1 MPPTRNAMMT
11 RTRTGAVQRR
21 NHGRPGR
28 ARATPP
34 PTPRVAHQA
43 RATSSPP
50 SPPPPVTLPELAQ
63 PPPVQPQVAPGDP
76 PQQAMPANMVPD
88 SMVTAVVQ
96 GVMEAMRAMRGEW
109 GTERGDQGPWSPMAD
124 SAIQPPNTSARSST
138 STADAPHSSSPPQ
151 VQASQASAN
160 SSREYVPQLPSIPF
174 PGTAWAAQGGMQS
187 LQAPQA
193 PSLSTPGTA
202 WAVQGQIQDP
212 QASQAPPVPTPVSA
226 WGAQGGMQALQAPQA
241 PSLSTPGTAWAVQGQ
256 IQDPQASQAP
266 PVPTPVSAWAA
277 QGGGLGPQPLAP
289 TAFQTLYRQVINAE
303 GHTIFEPI
311 QVPLPPTYLQGQPS
325 LQHQGTTPYPTSAHG
340 STGFATPFPAPPGGA
355 AGSQDLLTDIRVSA
369 NVPQGRGRFIDKV
382 SVPMDSLDHLV
393 PQKVRDK
400 IWAREYVDLA
410 ALLLEDEQE
419 MELRICS
426 KSDKPAFKMVP
437 SHKKDI
443 TSISLWHKAFRR
455 YAAIYLRKFPAEQE
469 GILIYMDIISELA
482 EDDEDW
488 VTYDKRFRKN
498 HASGRESYGNI
509 NVPMYIRAAKTTF
522 RRRAHQ
528 GPDADRDGRKKGR
541 QTRAKHPSGY
551 CFTFHD
557 GNRCRGCDFKHE
569 CYRCEGS
576 HPASK
581 CPKTKGR
588 SSEGRRDRNNTN

>member
-1 MPPTRNAMMT
+1 MPPTRSAMMT

-21 NHGRPGR
+21 NHSRPGR

-43 RATSSPP
+43 LATSPPP

-63 PPPVQPQVAPGDP
+63 PPPVQPQVAPDDP

-96 GVMEAMRAMRGEW
+96 GVMEAMRTMRGEW
-109 GTERGDQGPWSPMAD
+109 WTERGDQGPWSPMAN

-151 VQASQASAN
+151 VQATQASAT
-160 SSREYVPQLPSIPF
+160 SSREYVPQLPSTPF
-174 PGTAWAAQGGMQS
+174 PGTAWAAQGGMQA

-193 PSLSTPGTA
+193 PSISTPGTA

-212 QASQAPPVPTPVSA
+212 QASQAPPVPTPGS
-226 WGAQGGMQALQAPQA
+226 
-241 PSLSTPGTAWAVQGQ
+241 AWAV
-256 IQDPQASQAP
+256 
-266 PVPTPVSAWAA
+266 

-303 GHTIFEPI
+303 GHTIFGPI

-325 LQHQGTTPYPTSAHG
+325 LQYQGTTPYPTSAHG

-355 AGSQDLLTDIRVSA
+355 AVSQDRLTDIRVSA
-369 NVPQGRGRFIDKV
+369 NVPQGRGRLIDKV

-410 ALLLEDEQE
+410 ALLEDEQE
-419 MELRICS
+419 MELRICN

>member
-1 MPPTRNAMMT
+1 MPPTRSAMVT

-34 PTPRVAHQA
+34 PTPRAAHQA
-43 RATSSPP
+43 LATSPPP
-50 SPPPPVTLPELAQ
+50 SPPPPVTLPEMAQ
-63 PPPVQPQVAPGDP
+63 PPPVQPQVAPDDP

-109 GTERGDQGPWSPMAD
+109 WTERGDQGPWSPMAD

-151 VQASQASAN
+151 VQASQASAT

-174 PGTAWAAQGGMQS
+174 PGTAWAAQG
-187 LQAPQA
+187 
-193 PSLSTPGTA
+193 
-202 WAVQGQIQDP
+202 QIQDP
-212 QASQAPPVPTPVSA
+212 QASQAPPVPTP
-226 WGAQGGMQALQAPQA
+226 G
-241 PSLSTPGTAWAVQGQ
+241 
-256 IQDPQASQAP
+256 
-266 PVPTPVSAWAA
+266 SAWAA
-277 QGGGLGPQPLAP
+277 QGGGLGPHRLSDPVQASHQRRGSHHLRADPG
-289 TAFQTLYRQVINAE
+289 TAAANTPSGTL
-303 GHTIFEPI
+303 
-311 QVPLPPTYLQGQPS
+311 
-325 LQHQGTTPYPTSAHG
+325 AHG
-340 STGFATPFPAPPGGA
+340 STGFATPFPAPPGGV

-369 NVPQGRGRFIDKV
+369 NVPQGRGRLIDKV

-400 IWAREYVDLA
+400 IWAREYVDFA

-455 YAAIYLRKFPAEQE
+455 YAAIYRRKFSAEQE
-469 GILIYMDIISELA
+469 GILIYTDIISELA

-528 GPDADRDGRKKGR
+528 GPNADRDGRKKDR

-588 SSEGRRDRNNTN
+588 SSEGRRDRSNTN